1 MLLKEAKWI
10 NNIINVHLKNVGGTA
25 INLGSSSLDFIK
37 YNQPYIESLVLN
49 PLSRN
54 LKLINVDIKID
65 SNVQIVANFLT
76 QAGQEKIKE
85 QQAKVFLVS
94 NLLEHIPDALNG
106 IDQLKKIIEP
116 NSYLI
121 LTGPK
126 SFPYHPDPIDNMFRP
141 KLNEINA
148 LFEEEFRVIALD
160 IVRNGTVFSS
170 SLFGRSREKT
180 GKVIQS
186 KGGLL
191 SLIFKTNFLFRT
203 VRNLF
208 YPASAFCMIAQKK

>member
-1 MLLKEAKWI
+1 MLLNEAKWI
-10 NNIINVHLKNVGGTA
+10 NNVIAGHLNNFNGTA
-25 INLGSSSLDFIK
+25 VNLGSSSLDFVK
-37 YNQPYIESLVLN
+37 YNQPYIENLVLKPISKN
-49 PLSRN
+49 F
-54 LKLINVDIKID
+54 KLINVDVKVD
-65 SNVQIVANFLT
+65 SNIQLVADFLT
-76 QAGQEKIKE
+76 DSGQKTIKE
-85 QQAKVFLVS
+85 LHAKVFLVS
-94 NLLEHIPDALNG
+94 NLLEHIPLALDG
-106 IDQLKKIIEP
+106 INQLKKLVEP

-148 LFEEEFRVIALD
+148 LFEAEFRVIALD

-203 VRNLF
+203 IRNLF